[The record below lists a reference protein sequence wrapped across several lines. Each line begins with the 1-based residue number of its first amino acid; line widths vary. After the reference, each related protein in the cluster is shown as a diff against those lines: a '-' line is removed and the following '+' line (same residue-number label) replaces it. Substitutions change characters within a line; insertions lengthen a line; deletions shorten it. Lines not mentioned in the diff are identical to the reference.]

1 MCFCF
6 FKQKTAYEMRIS
18 DWSSDVCSS
27 DLVVAGK
34 RGAQRLRLRRE
45 RGRIGAGQRHQQ
57 QARARALAEF
67 IDEQFLLRGFG
78 GGHELA
84 QVPGQLQV
92 RADPPAGEQQRCQP
106 QQGEGDARAGIH
118 ADDPAKP
125 LQGTAG
131 SSFLQAARAASTRWT
146 RPVVFWAGM
155 TLRRSPVNCRYALIP
170 NPSSRSHPT
179 PRTAKEQSKQA
190 PLTRKK

>member
-1 MCFCF
+1 M
-6 FKQKTAYEMRIS
+6 I
-18 DWSSDVCSS
+18 
-27 DLVVAGK
+27 
-34 RGAQRLRLRRE
+34 RLPPRLTLTDTLFPYTTLF
-45 RGRIGAGQRHQQ
+45 
-57 QARARALAEF
+57 RAF
-67 IDEQFLLRGFG
+67 RGFG
-78 GGHELA
+78 GGHERA

-155 TLRRSPVNCRYALIP
+155 NLRRSPVSCRCALIHKP
-170 NPSSRSHPT
+170 RSEEHT
-179 PRTAKEQSKQA
+179 SELQSLMRLA
-190 PLTRKK
+190 